1 MSDNVRDAGER
12 WEPHT
17 RETEAEGDARSS
29 ADREIEAAVDLMPV
43 AAFICDR
50 DQGTALYSNPLLQS
64 LQGVKREEFIGR
76 RITGPERGV

>member
-1 MSDNVRDAGER
+1 MSDNVREAGER
-12 WEPHT
+12 REPHT
-17 RETEAEGDARSS
+17 RQTEAEDDARSS

-76 RITGPERGV
+76 RGTWT